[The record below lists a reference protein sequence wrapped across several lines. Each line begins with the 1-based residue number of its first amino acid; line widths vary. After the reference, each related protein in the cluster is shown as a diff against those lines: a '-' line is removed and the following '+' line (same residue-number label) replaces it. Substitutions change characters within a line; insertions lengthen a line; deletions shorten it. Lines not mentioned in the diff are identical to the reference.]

1 MGVIGMTEYTA
12 MSVGQRLDYRNVDAV
27 MRGRDI
33 MLLEWD
39 LSGFILFIAMTDM
52 TDREAEIIRKH
63 KMTISAFTDRE
74 KGVDS
79 SRKAGV

>member
-1 MGVIGMTEYTA
+1 MTEYTA

-79 SRKAGV
+79 SRNAGV